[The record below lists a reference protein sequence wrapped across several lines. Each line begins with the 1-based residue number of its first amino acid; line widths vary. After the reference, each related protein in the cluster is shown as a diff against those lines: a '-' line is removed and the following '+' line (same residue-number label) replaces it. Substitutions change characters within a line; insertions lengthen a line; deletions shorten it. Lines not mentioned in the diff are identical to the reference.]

1 MIKLINKLTGTTMRV
16 AESRAEQYIA
26 AGHVPVAPAPVKRLR
41 RKYQVRKRNEVL
53 YDIRIS

>member
-26 AGHVPVAPAPVKRLR
+26 AGHIPVASAPAKKVAQKVPSK
-41 RKYQVRKRNEVL
+41 KKK
-53 YDIRIS
+53 